1 MAKRIILGVCALLL
15 FASGTLSAAERAF
28 VYVSNA
34 KSGDISIYSLDM
46 QTGDLDTLGTTPAGD
61 NVMPLAVSPD
71 RRFLYASVRSTP
83 YSVLTYAINSSDG
96 SLDLLG
102 KGSLPES
109 MAYIVTDRSGR
120 FLLSASP
127 GGGMVSVNPIGDGG
141 VAQSE
146 PTSIMITGRHAH
158 SIMADPSNR
167 FVLSANVHNDQIA
180 QLRFDAATGLLSW
193 NTPHIARAAGEAG
206 PRHFRFHP
214 NGRFVY
220 VLNSQSG
227 AVTCY
232 GFDSASGLLSEL
244 QSFSYLP
251 RGVEMSHGSATPP
264 HGTPDAEN
272 HEKNGGKPKIFGAD
286 IHITPNGKFLYASER
301 ATNTLACFKVNSLT
315 GKLTYVE
322 SVDTESQPRGFTVDP
337 KGRFL
342 ISSGDKTDHIV
353 VYAIDQETGGLKM
366 LKRYPAGKGPN
377 WVEIVNFW

>member
-1 MAKRIILGVCALLL
+1 MRKSLHLLAALLL
-15 FASGTLSAAERAF
+15 FVCATVSAADRTF

-46 QTGDLDTLGTTPAGD
+46 KTGDLKNVGVAQAGD
-61 NVMPLAVSPD
+61 NVMPMAVSPD

-83 YSVLTYAINSSDG
+83 YSVLSYAIDSTDG

-102 KGSLPES
+102 KGTLPES

-127 GGGMVSVNPIGDGG
+127 GGGMVSVSPIGDGG

-146 PTSIMITGRHAH
+146 PASIMITGRHAH
-158 SIMADPSNR
+158 SILPDPSNR

-180 QLRFDAATGLLSW
+180 QLRFDAATGELSW
-193 NTPHIARAAGEAG
+193 NVPHIAGAAGESG

-220 VLNSQSG
+220 VLNSQNG
-227 AVTCY
+227 TVTCY
-232 GFDSASGLLSEL
+232 GYDIKSGTLSQL

-251 RGVEMSHGSATPP
+251 RDVEMSHGSENPP
-264 HGTPDAEN
+264 HGTPDEEN
-272 HEKNGGKPKIFGAD
+272 HAKNSGKPKIFGAD

-301 ATNTLACFKVNSLT
+301 ATNTLACFRVNSLT

-322 SVDTESQPRGFTVDP
+322 SAATESQPRGFGIDP
-337 KGRFL
+337 KGRYL

-353 VYAIDQETGGLKM
+353 VYAIDQETGALKQ

-377 WVEIVNFW
+377 WVEFVNFR